1 MLRLDAKVAAETR
14 RLAVLG
20 DPTPRGVIVL
30 AFLGA
35 AAVHAALLALP
46 LPARFAPVAEAAGRP
61 DLPYVWR
68 WGPAPPAAPPAAA
81 AVSVRSSGRAARAP
95 AVPAA
100 ALDDYEPVPEP
111 VPSVAATTIP
121 AEIEALIPAPDAP
134 VPASGDE
141 EASRPGE
148 SAPAATDLRPLVKVR
163 PAFPAA
169 ARSMR
174 ASGSVEL
181 TLQVREDGTVED
193 ARTVSCTRPGVGFE
207 GAALEAVRRFRY
219 AAVPE
224 GTGTRTVHVHVAFG
238 AGETGP

>member
-14 RLAVLG
+14 RLEALG

-81 AVSVRSSGRAARAP
+81 VAARPHGRAAPAR
-95 AVPAA
+95 AVPAVA
-100 ALDDYEPVPEP
+100 PGDYEPVPEP
-111 VPSVAATTIP
+111 VGSVAATTIP

-134 VPASGDE
+134 LPAPGDD
-141 EASRPGE
+141 AAARIGE
-148 SAPAATDLRPLVKVR
+148 TAPAPAELVPLEKVR
-163 PAFPAA
+163 PVYPAA

-174 ASGSVEL
+174 VTGSVEL
-181 TLQVREDGTVED
+181 ALRVREDGSVED
-193 ARTVSCTRPGVGFE
+193 ARTLSCTRPGVGFE
-207 GAALEAVRRFRY
+207 SAALAAARRVRY
-219 AAVPE
+219 ATVPE
-224 GTGTRTVHVHVAFG
+224 GTGIRSVHVHVAFG
-238 AGETGP
+238 AAEAGP